1 MDYIPLDMLQ
11 QVCGIDQCHCNNSRF
26 LFVIFDVIFTAILA
40 LIGKIS
46 LMSPVVLNV
55 PTRASLAVE
64 TKGLLFLWLAHL
76 NNKRNVC

>member
-11 QVCGIDQCHCNNSRF
+11 QVCGMDQCHCNICNSRF
-26 LFVIFDVIFTAILA
+26 VFVIFDVIFMAILA

-55 PTRASLAVE
+55 PTRASLAVK
-64 TKGLLFLWLAHL
+64 TKGLLLLWLAHL
-76 NNKRNVC
+76 KY